1 MAKGTPLL
9 WVAAAGLFIIFLIA
23 AYKSLRPTIIEEI
36 SEDSYAP
43 FEPFEN
49 PASDASA
56 GAAAAAAA
64 AAAADPAAALTF
76 CPADTKYFID
86 KAGDS
91 LCCAG
96 EVVGNRCIGEVECTF
111 SAPKNGIRTCGE
123 IRAQLNKEL
132 QSNLCPP
139 SMPNYY
145 ESPSGQ
151 RGCTASGLNQA
162 GTAPVNENM
171 PKCLIHEDRDKNDT
185 DPASCANQRALEMME
200 CIATDCKKAVIS
212 LAAATPAILS
222 QTFVVPSDEIPRP
235 RMCMDR
241 ASYSHYLDKN
251 NPGWRSDPKYELNK
265 NVGICDIA
273 KKVYIEKK
281 GIPGV
286 NDVC

>member
-49 PASDASA
+49 PASDGVSA
-56 GAAAAAAA
+56 APP
-64 AAAADPAAALTF
+64 DPAAALTF
-76 CPADTKYFID
+76 CPTDTKYFID

-96 EVVGNRCIGEVECTF
+96 EVAGNRCVGEIECTF

-123 IRAQLNKEL
+123 IRAQLNKNI

-145 ESPSGQ
+145 ESQSGQ

-162 GTAPVNENM
+162 GTAPVNEGM
-171 PKCLIHEDRDKNDT
+171 PKCLIHENRDKNDT

-212 LAAATPAILS
+212 LAAAAPAILS
-222 QTFVVPSDEIPRP
+222 QTFVVPSEEVLRP

-241 ASYSHYLDKN
+241 ASYSRYLDAKN
-251 NPGWRSDPKYELNK
+251 SAWRSDPKYDLDK

-273 KKVYIEKK
+273 KKVYIQKMV
-281 GIPGV
+281 IAGV